1 VFSVCGGARPYNRL
15 RSLRA
20 HPSALATSTDPVA
33 PPRSTDRAEVSAR
46 PGAIR
51 RIRDLWSYR
60 ELLGTLVRKELKVKY
75 KNSALGFVWSLL
87 NPLLYLVVFYLV
99 FTYFI
104 PAAIPYFP
112 IFLLSGLLPYNL
124 FSASLGGGTT
134 SIVGNG
140 SLVTKVW
147 FPREILP
154 LASIGAALVHFA
166 LQLGVL
172 AAALVV
178 FRYQPSWSYV
188 PLIVPALLTLLV
200 LVASLAIFLAAVN
213 VYARDVQHLLELVL
227 LAWFWMTPIVYV
239 YAQVREKIGDWA
251 LLNPLTSIVITM
263 QRAIW
268 GNHVVRIAGGKNGLL
283 RPAVPDASQWW
294 YLRNLGVVMIVSVVM
309 LVIAFRIFGRLED
322 NFAENI

>member
-1 VFSVCGGARPYNRL
+1 M
-15 RSLRA
+15 
-20 HPSALATSTDPVA
+20 
-33 PPRSTDRAEVSAR
+33 SAR
-46 PGAIR
+46 PGTIR
-51 RIRDLWSYR
+51 RLGDVWAYR

-87 NPLLYLVVFYLV
+87 NPMLYLVVFYLV

-104 PAAIPYFP
+104 PASISYFA

-124 FSASLGGGTT
+124 FSAGLGGGTN

-154 LASIGAALVHFA
+154 LASIGAALVHFG
-166 LQLGVL
+166 LQFTVL

-178 FRYQPSWSYV
+178 FRYPPEWSYL
-188 PLIVPALLTLLV
+188 PLIIPSLGTLLV
-200 LVASLAIFLAAVN
+200 LVAALAIFLAAIN
-213 VYARDVQHLLELVL
+213 VYARDTQHLLELVL
-227 LAWFWMTPIVYV
+227 LAWFWMTPIVYP
-239 YAQVREKIGDWA
+239 YAQVREKVGDLA
-251 LLNPLTSIVITM
+251 LLNPLTPIVITM

-268 GNHVVRIAGGKNGLL
+268 GNHLVTVQSNGKPTKV
-283 RPAVPDASQWW
+283 PAVPNLSQWW
-294 YLRNLGVVMIVSVVM
+294 YLRNLGVVIVVSMVL
-309 LVIAFRIFGRLED
+309 LVLAFRIFGKLED

>member
-1 VFSVCGGARPYNRL
+1 M
-15 RSLRA
+15 
-20 HPSALATSTDPVA
+20 ATTSPDPVA
-33 PPRSTDRAEVSAR
+33 PPRSLGRAKVPAR
-46 PGAIR
+46 PGTIR
-51 RIRDLWSYR
+51 RLRDVWAYR

-87 NPLLYLVVFYLV
+87 NPMLYLVVFYLV

-104 PAAIPYFP
+104 PSSITYFA

-124 FSASLGGGTT
+124 FSASLNGGAT
-134 SIVGNG
+134 SIVGNA

-154 LASIGAALVHFA
+154 MAAIGAALVHFG
-166 LQLGVL
+166 LQLCVL

-188 PLIVPALLTLLV
+188 PLIVPALITLLV
-200 LVASLAIFLAAVN
+200 LVAALAIFLSAIN
-213 VYARDVQHLLELVL
+213 VYARDTQHLLELVL
-227 LAWFWMTPIVYV
+227 LAWFWMTPIVYP
-239 YAQVREKIGDWA
+239 YAQVREKVGDWA
-251 LLNPLTSIVITM
+251 LLNPLTPIVITM

-268 GNHVVRIAGGKNGLL
+268 GNHTVNISNGKGGTFA

-294 YLRNLGVVMIVSVVM
+294 YLRNLGIVIAVSVG
-309 LVIAFRIFGRLED
+309 LLFLAFRIFGRLED
-322 NFAENI
+322 DFAENI

>member
-1 VFSVCGGARPYNRL
+1 M
-15 RSLRA
+15 
-20 HPSALATSTDPVA
+20 ATTSPDPVA
-33 PPRSTDRAEVSAR
+33 PTQSSDRATAVAR
-46 PGAIR
+46 PGTLR
-51 RIRDLWSYR
+51 RLADVWAYR

-87 NPLLYLVVFYLV
+87 NPMLYLVVFYLV

-104 PAAIPYFP
+104 PAAIPYFS

-124 FSASLGGGTT
+124 FSAGLNGGTT

-154 LASIGAALVHFA
+154 LASIGAALVHFG

-172 AAALVV
+172 AAALVA
-178 FRYQPSWSYV
+178 FRYQPSWSYL
-188 PLIVPALLTLLV
+188 PLVVPALVTLLV
-200 LVASLAIFLAAVN
+200 LVAALAVFLAAIN
-213 VYARDVQHLLELVL
+213 VYARDTQHLLELVM
-227 LAWFWMTPIVYV
+227 LAWFWMTPIVYP

-251 LLNPLTSIVITM
+251 LLNPMTSIVITM

-268 GNHVVRIAGGKNGLL
+268 GSNLVTVQSHGRPTQL
-283 RPAVPDASQWW
+283 PAVPDLSQWW
-294 YLRNLGVVMIVSVVM
+294 YLRNLGIVLAVSVVLL
-309 LVIAFRIFGRLED
+309 LVAFRIFGRLED
-322 NFAENI
+322 DFAENI